1 MSDISRITGMVSG
14 IDTDEMVEDLM
25 QAEELELNDLE
36 QEQDYLEWQQEAYRE
51 VINELRDFSDSY
63 FSYTSSKSNLLS
75 TSTFNSNTVNYNDQS
90 LNSYADI
97 TVDSTAEQAD
107 YTISNLISAEKA
119 VVKSS
124 SSVSADIMGET
135 ITASTAEPIVIDSS
149 NNQIE
154 LELNGENSIITIS
167 EGEYSNLSDLQ
178 TKLQTQINAE
188 IGSDK
193 LTVNLSEEQL
203 SFSTDIT
210 NELKISAPDNSAL
223 STLGF
228 SSESNLSNRIDLD
241 TNLADISE
249 NFATELTTDGSEGDI
264 SFTINDQSFSFTSAT
279 TSLTEIMEEVN
290 SSEAGV
296 KMTYDELNNT
306 FSLKTF
312 ETGASAKIKIT
323 ETDGNLFDSLNID
336 TTCIYNG
343 SDASLDLEDSSG
355 EIQTITR
362 SNNSF
367 SFNGMSIEINDDYS
381 GEINFSVASDA
392 EGVAETITSFVEDYN
407 TLIEDL
413 NSRIDEERDYDYDPL
428 TDEEKEEMT
437 DEEIE
442 KWEKKAKS
450 GVLEDESNIERMLSK
465 MRTALYDSV
474 ESAGISLYEIGITTS
489 NDYEEQGKLVI
500 DEDEL
505 LDAIEDKPD
514 QLAELFTVSSDNY
527 EEQGLAQRLNEIID
541 SNVSTSTNSSGYKG
555 NLLETAGL
563 SGTSTEYNN
572 KLTDQIEELTDKIE
586 DQENRMSNLEAKY
599 YEQFSAME
607 SAISKMDTISSY
619 LSSFSS

>member
-25 QAEELELNDLE
+25 QAEELELNGLE
-36 QEQDYLEWQQEAYRE
+36 QKQDYLEWQQEAYRE
-51 VINELRDFSDSY
+51 VINEIRDFSDSY
-63 FSYTSSKSNLLS
+63 FSYTSSESNLLS

-124 SSVSADIMGET
+124 GSVSADIMGET

-154 LELNGENSIITIS
+154 LDLNGENSTITIS
-167 EGEYSNLSDLQ
+167 QGEYSNLSDLQ
-178 TKLQTQINAE
+178 TELQTQIDAE

-193 LTVNLSEEQL
+193 LSVNLSEEQF

-210 NELKISAPDNSAL
+210 NELKISAPDNGVL

-241 TNLADISE
+241 TNLADINE
-249 NFATELTTDGSEGDI
+249 NFATELTAAGSEGDI
-264 SFTINDQSFSFTSAT
+264 SFTINDQSFSFASAT

-290 SSEAGV
+290 FSEAGV

-306 FSLKTF
+306 FSLKTS

-323 ETDGNLFDSLNID
+323 ETGGNLFDSLNID
-336 TTCIYNG
+336 TASTYKG
-343 SDASLDLEDSSG
+343 SDASLDLEDGSG
-355 EIQTITR
+355 EVQTITR
-362 SNNSF
+362 SNNKF

-474 ESAGISLYEIGITTS
+474 ESAGISLYGIGIKTS
-489 NDYEEQGKLVI
+489 NDYEDQGKLVI

-505 LDAIEDKPD
+505 LDAIEDNPD

-527 EEQGLAQRLNEIID
+527 EKQGLAQRLSEIID

-555 NLLETAGL
+555 SLLETAGL
-563 SGTSTEYNN
+563 SGTTTEYNN
-572 KLTDQIEELTDKIE
+572 KLTDQIKELNEKIE
-586 DQENRMSNLEAKY
+586 EQEARMSNLEDKY

>member
-264 SFTINDQSFSFTSAT
+264 FFTINDQSFSFTSAT

-306 FSLKTF
+306 FSLKTA

-336 TTCIYNG
+336 TTSIYNG

-355 EIQTITR
+355 EIQNITR

-367 SFNGMSIEINDDYS
+367 SFNGMSIEINDDYN

-465 MRTALYDSV
+465 IRTALYDSV

-555 NLLETAGL
+555 SLLETAGL
-563 SGTSTEYNN
+563 SGTTTEYNN
-572 KLTDQIEELTDKIE
+572 KLTDQIEELSEKIE